1 VSETAISVRD
11 VTKTFRLYRRRETTL
26 KAAVLRGRRGEYEQL
41 YALRDVS
48 FEVPAGQALGIIG
61 RNGSGKSTTLKLL
74 ARILRPNR
82 GTIAVTGR
90 TAALLELGAGFH
102 PEYSA
107 IENIFLAG
115 AIHGLERRQIA
126 AKVDEIIAFA
136 ELERFADNP
145 VKTYSSGMY
154 ARLGFAIA
162 MCVEPD
168 VLLIDEVLAVGD
180 ARFRARSFERMLAF
194 RKAGKTLVLVTHDLN
209 EVISFCDRALWIEA
223 GEIAA
228 DGAPNV
234 VVERYL
240 EASAAGPAPSTGVAA
255 ASGALRQH
263 VPINPDVPI
272 VLRSL
277 ELETGDGIA
286 VRVGYHAEHPV
297 RSPIC
302 ELDFV
307 RPDGVLA
314 ARTSTALEGFDPGD
328 VLEGEGV
335 FGWKLSDA
343 TLAPGSYYVTVR
355 LQDESGR
362 HVLDQHESWG
372 RFEIGEAGIDS
383 IVAVRGSWTHEREPV
398 HARTP

>member
-1 VSETAISVRD
+1 MSSSAISVRD

-26 KAAVLRGRRGEYEQL
+26 KAAILRGRRGEYEQL

-48 FEVPAGQALGIIG
+48 FEVPPGQALGIIG

-74 ARILRPNR
+74 ARILRPNH
-82 GTIAVTGR
+82 GTISVTGR

-107 IENIFLAG
+107 VENIFLAG
-115 AIHGLERRQIA
+115 AIHGLDRRQIGA
-126 AKVDEIIAFA
+126 RVDEIIAFA

-194 RKAGKTLVLVTHDLN
+194 RRAGKTLVFVTHDLN
-209 EVISFCDRALWIEA
+209 EIINFCDRALWIEA
-223 GEIAA
+223 GEILE
-228 DGAPNV
+228 DNAPGIA
-234 VVERYL
+234 VERYL

-255 ASGALRQH
+255 PGALRSH
-263 VPINPDVPI
+263 VPINPNVPI
-272 VLRSL
+272 FLRSL
-277 ELETGDGIA
+277 ELETGDGIE
-286 VRVGYHAEHPV
+286 VKVGYHAQQPV

-314 ARTSTALEGFDPGD
+314 ARTSTALDGFDPGD
-328 VLEGEGV
+328 VLEGDGA
-335 FGWKLSDA
+335 FRWKLSSD
-343 TLAPGSYYVTVR
+343 TLPPGSYYVTVR
-355 LQDESGR
+355 LQDETGR
-362 HVLDQHESWG
+362 HVLDVHESWG
-372 RFEIGEAGIDS
+372 RFELGEAGIDA
-383 IVAVRGSWTHEREPV
+383 IVAVSGSWTHEREPV
-398 HARTP
+398 PARTP